1 MAGSKEIE
9 FLFARNS
16 AERQQVYKNNAG
28 DMLTVHIYWKF
39 YGGTLK
45 IESAN
50 ELDLEGLLANEN
62 SEWKSHEFEPD
73 EGYAPDEIVLDPEND
88 DFEDI
93 LIEQDIG
100 LLEGKLSE
108 DGYTL
113 ISDEMI
119 FEPGALELAS

>member
-1 MAGSKEIE
+1 MKIQVEIP
-9 FLFARNS
+9 RIWT
-16 AERQQVYKNNAG
+16 RR
-28 DMLTVHIYWKF
+28 
-39 YGGTLK
+39 
-45 IESAN
+45 
-50 ELDLEGLLANEN
+50 
-62 SEWKSHEFEPD
+62 
-73 EGYAPDEIVLDPEND
+73 GYAPDEIVLDPEND

-100 LLEGKLSE
+100 LLEGELSE

>member
-16 AERQQVYKNNAG
+16 VERQQVFKNNAG
-28 DMLTVHIYWKF
+28 DMFTVHIYWKF

-113 ISDEMI
+113 ITDEMI
-119 FEPGALELAS
+119 FEPGALELVS